1 MDPTL
6 NWELAEIVSLNNY
19 EIKFKTINKKKKLE
33 GNLNLKDIKWTLKQK
48 KTIEDF
54 YQVGDILFVKKINN
68 IWKIKQYPKVNG
80 GIIVINPFTGRSS
93 GFSRWV

>member
-48 KTIEDF
+48 KRSKIVH
-54 YQVGDILFVKKINN
+54 QIGDIIICKKN
-68 IWKIKQYPKVNG
+68 
-80 GIIVINPFTGRSS
+80 
-93 GFSRWV
+93 